1 MSEDLLSQKVPS
13 FMARTLIPVKLKDLN
28 KENCG
33 KGRTVRNLMAF
44 VYKQVRPMLRAGIDS
59 GKLYFTTQDGFFLP
73 PNA

>member
-1 MSEDLLSQKVPS
+1 MSEDLLNEKMPS

-28 KENCG
+28 TENSG

-44 VYKQVRPMLRAGIDS
+44 VYRQVRPMLRTGIDP
-59 GKLYFTTQDGFFLP
+59 GKLYFTTEDGFFLP

>member
-1 MSEDLLSQKVPS
+1 MSQKLPS
-13 FMARTLIPVKLKDLN
+13 FMARTLIPVELKDLN

-44 VYKQVRPMLRAGIDS
+44 VYKQVQPMLRAGIDP